1 IKGGLTNDFLEEPS
15 ARHSHLKGGLKRH
28 QNGPG
33 SLEGAGS
40 AQEAWPSRE
49 TSIGQGKTSAIDAY
63 SDVASDQKRRRHRA
77 GLNRKFVQRH
87 YARKHSKSVRKPHRS
102 KAIQETGLKG
112 RAAPQTDIGNILS
125 SVPESQKELVPAQQT
140 NLIGKSAPNQ
150 EVKGES
156 LSVPETLKAVEPVQQ
171 TNMKR
176 SDISEGPSSKS
187 ESPLKLQRSAPAIE
201 TGLKRNPTSV
211 QDSKSKPLRAQKAI
225 QQTGL
230 KKKAFKQGLGSKT
243 VSAHKGQQNAAPP
256 LPRGLEGNYVASQD
270 SESRAPPALKT
281 LQSATNFQRTGLKK
295 NALKKSFINK
305 AIPVGNV
312 QQKAAPA
319 LQRGLEDWQGKSVPV
334 LEASQKAASAQE
346 PGLNRA
352 VLKTLGRKTVFVPKG
367 QQGVVPPLQGG
378 LKGSVMPRQSLNSK
392 LPTSN
397 SFIDGKSARQAR
409 LKATLSNKSFDKK
422 TVAPREMHQEVAE
435 ALQRG
440 AKSNP
445 APSQDQYAK
454 SILVPKPVTGV
465 KRQVG
470 RKEAPAQGLNSKLVS
485 APRQRI
491 APSDLKAQRK
501 TKSYPNK
508 VSGKYPLI
516 SNAQQSVQPVQQ
528 VGMKERSAPNQTFNR
543 KSAPLPQAQGSINRD
558 QKAGSKGRAA
568 PNQEPGRSVSVP
580 EQQQQ
585 GVEPIQETNVKRD
598 SALKHVLATTA
609 SAVKVRGAKQA
620 KQLGQFPTYIS
631 NHQAT
636 TGSSS
641 VPYRAVKAQ
650 QMGNSIQQETPSWQ
664 GKTARQAGLQI
675 SPVGEYPKA
684 LVHESVQ
691 KQQAAPS
698 YINRNAKKLQNSQY
712 ETSRSVPSNELQRSG
727 NNENP
732 GLDIAAQQ
740 TQGHNEKL
748 VLLQNKKTIFHGKAY
763 TTELTE
769 QQPKHHLQRQLQVPD
784 GFTTSVLQGQQ
795 QAHSGKAVSALYQ
808 EDPHPHLQQQL
819 SQHQVHSRQAAS
831 TLLQEHRYPQ
841 QQVHTQQ
848 DFTALHQEQS
858 HPQLQQ
864 HAQH

>member
-1 IKGGLTNDFLEEPS
+1 SFDAGAQEFQQQTKGGLTDDFLEEPS
-15 ARHSHLKGGLKRH
+15 AKQSHLKRGLKQD

-40 AQEAWPSRE
+40 AKEAWPSRE
-49 TSIGQGKTSAIDAY
+49 TNIGRGKTSAIDAY

-87 YARKHSKSVRKPHRS
+87 YARKHSKSVRKPHRP

-112 RAAPQTDIGNILS
+112 RAAPQRDIGNILA
-125 SVPESQKELVPAQQT
+125 SVPESQKGVVPAQQT
-140 NLIGKSAPNQ
+140 NLIGKSAPSQ

-156 LSVPETLKAVEPVQQ
+156 LSVPETLQAVEPVQQ

-176 SDISEGPSSKS
+176 SDMSEGPSSKS
-187 ESPLKLQRSAPAIE
+187 ESPLKLQRSAPAIQ

-230 KKKAFKQGLGSKT
+230 KRKIFKQGLGGKT
-243 VSAHKGQQNAAPP
+243 VSAHKGQQNAAPQ
-256 LPRGLEGNYVASQD
+256 LHRGLERNYVPSQD
-270 SESRAPPALKT
+270 SESRALPVLKT
-281 LQSATNFQRTGLKK
+281 LQSATKFQRTGLKK
-295 NALKKSFINK
+295 DALKKSFINRTK
-305 AIPVGNV
+305 PVGNV

-319 LQRGLEDWQGKSVPV
+319 LQRGLEDWQGKSLPV
-334 LEASQKAASAQE
+334 LEASQKAASARE

-352 VLKTLGRKTVFVPKG
+352 VLKTLGRNSVFVPKG
-367 QQGVVPPLQGG
+367 QQGVVPPLEGG
-378 LKGSVMPRQSLNSK
+378 LKGSVVPRQSLNSK
-392 LPTSN
+392 LLTSK
-397 SFIDGKSARQAR
+397 SFVDAKSAQQAG

-422 TVAPREMHQEVAE
+422 TVAPREMRQAAE

-440 AKSNP
+440 AKNNP

-470 RKEAPAQGLNSKLVS
+470 IKEAPAQGLNSKLVS
-485 APRQRI
+485 APGQRI
-491 APSDLKAQRK
+491 ATSDLKAQRK
-501 TKSYPNK
+501 TKSYPNQ
-508 VSGKYPLI
+508 VSGENPLI
-516 SNAQQSVQPVQQ
+516 LNAQQSVQPVQQ
-528 VGMKERSAPNQTFNR
+528 AGLKGRSPPNHTFSR
-543 KSAPLPQAQGSINRD
+543 KSAPLPQAQGSITRD
-558 QKAGSKGRAA
+558 QKAGLKGRAA

-580 EQQQQ
+580 EQQQ
-585 GVEPIQETNVKRD
+585 GVEPIQETNVKRN
-598 SALKHVLATTA
+598 SALKQVLATTA
-609 SAVKVRGAKQA
+609 SAVKVQRGVKQA
-620 KQLGQFPTYIS
+620 KQLSQFPTRIS
-631 NHQAT
+631 NHQGK
-636 TGSSS
+636 TGSSN

-650 QMGNSIQQETPSWQ
+650 QMGNSIQQETPSWK
-664 GKTARQAGLQI
+664 GKTAGQAGLQI

-684 LVHESVQ
+684 LFHESVQ
-691 KQQAAPS
+691 KQQAASS
-698 YINRNAKKLQNSQY
+698 YVNRNANKLQDSQY
-712 ETSRSVPSNELQRSG
+712 KTSHSAPSNELQRSG

-748 VLLQNKKTIFHGKAY
+748 VLLQNKETIFH
-763 TTELTE
+763 
-769 QQPKHHLQRQLQVPD
+769 
-784 GFTTSVLQGQQ
+784 VLQGQQ

-819 SQHQVHSRQAAS
+819 FQHQVHSRQAAS

-841 QQVHTQQ
+841 QQIHTQQ
-848 DFTALHQEQS
+848 DFTALQQKQS